1 MSTTSNGSKETKG
14 NSKPSPARVAEANS
28 GAQASAET
36 APARLRIIIADSE
49 AIFRVGMSKIFAAQ
63 PDLEVVAQTETL
75 SQTLNAVTSM
85 SVDIVLFESGLSP
98 NPADAISE
106 VGRRV
111 NPETKLVL
119 VTQRAGE
126 QETVDYLRR
135 GVRGILARNISP
147 ELLVRCV
154 RKVASGETWLD
165 KQGVN
170 WVIDA
175 YRNQALQGNGPQQ
188 QLRLSEKEMMIINGV
203 TQGMKNKDIAREVGT
218 TEQVVK
224 NYLRKIY
231 DKLNV
236 SDRLELALYSMHHRL
251 LEGYAVPEGNGSGLS
266 ALQSVV
272 SSEGTTV
279 PLQAMLKAV
288 TEAQPEVKEAA
299 EAPLRPMLAST
310 KLANAGPLQAVSE
323 RLKTRKQNGKA

>member
-1 MSTTSNGSKETKG
+1 MSTTSNGSKETK
-14 NSKPSPARVAEANS
+14 ANS
-28 GAQASAET
+28 RAIQGRTSHAGSLLPVAGDTGVS
-36 APARLRIIIADSE
+36 RLRIIIADSE

-75 SQTLNAVTSM
+75 SQTL
-85 SVDIVLFESGLSP
+85 SVVASTAADVVLFESGISP

-106 VGRRV
+106 VARRV
-111 NPETKLVL
+111 EPHTRLIL
-119 VTQRAGE
+119 VTSRVGE
-126 QETVDYLRR
+126 QETVDFLRR
-135 GVRGILARNISP
+135 GVRGILPRGISP

-154 RKVASGETWLD
+154 RKVAAGETWLD

-175 YRNQALQGNGPQQ
+175 YRSQAMQGSGPQQ
-188 QLRLSEKEMMIINGV
+188 RMRLTEKEMMIIGGV

-236 SDRLELALYSMHHRL
+236 ADRLELALYSMHHRL
-251 LEGYAVPEGNGSGLS
+251 LEGYGFPEPELVAETSGNAMPTG
-266 ALQSVV
+266 
-272 SSEGTTV
+272 E
-279 PLQAMLKAV
+279 QAA
-288 TEAQPEVKEAA
+288 
-299 EAPLRPMLAST
+299 
-310 KLANAGPLQAVSE
+310 AGPAPQPANEMQVVPPPKPQIVK
-323 RLKTRKQNGKA
+323 RQVGKL